1 MRWLRRIVNVLVSGR
16 LERDIRREVS
26 FHIAE
31 RTDELRAAG
40 LPEREADRQA
50 RARFGNPTLQA
61 ERTRDA
67 DVARWL
73 DTLLR
78 DLRYAARSLARTPA
92 FTLTVVLTLALAIGA
107 NTAVFS
113 ALDTVL
119 LRPLPFPEPDRLV
132 QVSQTQDRSSGT
144 FIAPARLQDWVRLTT
159 PFQALAG
166 YYVEDA
172 SETSGDLPERV
183 RRAFVTPQ
191 FFEVWAVAPAQGRA
205 FEPGEYRFGGPA
217 AVVISDRFWRQR
229 LGADPN
235 VLTGR
240 VRLGTASIPVV
251 GVMPATFRFPDRT
264 VDLWFPVSVDA
275 PYAQSR
281 QATWYTGIGRLRP
294 GVTPAQARENL
305 TAIQAQLAEQHPETD
320 RGLGAG
326 VVPLDRSTVGDAG
339 SSLWLLF
346 GAVTVLLLIACTN
359 IAALLLSRATARRH
373 EIAVRFSLGA
383 SRAAIAA
390 QMLTEA
396 AVLAAAGAAAGLMLA
411 YAAAGALRAAA
422 ADLPR
427 IEDMAIDG
435 RVLLYTLICTTGVA
449 LLCGLLPA
457 IRTSGLM
464 GQRDDGRVQVSSR
477 SHLQWVLVGAQV
489 ALAVTLLAAAGL
501 LLRSVHELSR
511 VNRGF
516 DADRVL
522 AFRMSGSW
530 GETGDRARLTQRITG
545 TIDALRALP
554 GVEAAATTG
563 WALPG
568 VPEQWETTFEVVEQR
583 HDATR
588 PPILAEGRAVSAEYF
603 ETMRIPLLAGEA
615 CRREGQGS
623 QGADVMVNQAFASR
637 HLSGWP
643 SPVGLHVRDVAGET
657 PPGRIVGVVG
667 DARERGLHRD
677 PGPIVYWCFSA
688 PNPTPYFLVRARG
701 EPEAIAQAIRL
712 RMKEMEPLRSVYDVS
727 PLEAQIGEAFAENRL
742 RTRLLALFAAAALS
756 LACIG
761 LYGTLSYV
769 VGLRRREVGL
779 RLALGAM
786 RRQIVGT
793 FVGQGL
799 RVVALASV
807 CGLALSL
814 ASGRLLSGMLF
825 GVSSSDPAT
834 LAGVVTL
841 VLAVAVLAVLLPAL
855 RAARVDPMQVLRND

>member
-1 MRWLRRIVNVLVSGR
+1 MRWLRRIVNVFVSGR
-16 LERDIRREVS
+16 VERDIRREVS

-31 RTDELRAAG
+31 RTDDLRASG
-40 LPEREADRQA
+40 LSEAEAARQA

-61 ERTRDA
+61 ERTRDV

-73 DTLLR
+73 DTFLR
-78 DLRYAARSLARTPA
+78 DLRYAARSLARSPA

-113 ALDTVL
+113 ALDAVL
-119 LRPLPFPEPDRLV
+119 FRPLPFPDADRLV
-132 QVSQTQDRSSGT
+132 QVSQTQQRSSGT
-144 FIAPARLQDWVRLTT
+144 FIAPARLQDWVRLNTA
-159 PFQALAG
+159 FDALAG

-191 FFEVWAVAPAQGRA
+191 FFDVWGILPAQGRA
-205 FEPGEYRFGGPA
+205 FEPGEYRFGGTA
-217 AVVISDRFWRQR
+217 AVVVSDRFWRQR

-235 VLTGR
+235 VLGR
-240 VRLGTASIPVV
+240 QIRLGTASIPIV

-264 VDLWFPVSVDA
+264 VDLWMAVSVDA

-281 QATWYTGIGRLRP
+281 QMTWYTGIGRLRP

-305 TAIQAQLAEQHPETD
+305 MAVQTQLAEQHPDTD

-326 VVPLDRSTVGDAG
+326 VVPLDQSTVGDAG

-383 SRAAIAA
+383 SRRAVAA
-390 QMLTEA
+390 QLLTEA
-396 AVLAAAGAAAGLMLA
+396 AVLAAAGAAAGLLLA
-411 YAAAGALRAAA
+411 YGAAGALRVAAG
-422 ADLPR
+422 DLPR
-427 IEDMAIDG
+427 IEDMAIDS
-435 RVLLYTLICTTGVA
+435 RVLLYTLVATIGVA
-449 LLCGLLPA
+449 LLCGLIPA
-457 IRTSGLM
+457 IRTAGLVSR
-464 GQRDDGRVQVSSR
+464 RDDGRVQVSSR
-477 SHLQWVLVGAQV
+477 SPLQWLLVGTQV
-489 ALAVTLLAAAGL
+489 ALAVMLLAAAGL
-501 LLRSVHELSR
+501 LLRSVHELSL

-530 GETGDRARLTQRITG
+530 GETADLPRLRQRING

-568 VPEQWETTFEVVEQR
+568 VPEQWETTFEVVEAR
-583 HDATR
+583 HDATQ
-588 PPILAEGRAVSAEYF
+588 PPILAEGRAVSPEYF

-615 CRREGQGS
+615 CRREGPID
-623 QGADVMVNQAFASR
+623 GANLLVNQTFASR
-637 HLSGWP
+637 YLAGWP
-643 SPVGLHVRDVAGET
+643 SPMGLHVRDIAGASGT
-657 PPGRIVGVVG
+657 PGRIVGVVG

-688 PNPTPYFLVRARG
+688 PNPTPYFLVRTRG
-701 EPEAIAQAIRL
+701 EPEAIAQTIRV
-712 RMKEMEPLRSVYDVS
+712 RMKEMEPLRSVYDVA

-742 RTRLLALFAAAALS
+742 RTQLLALFAAAALA

-779 RLALGAM
+779 RLALGAL

-799 RVVALASV
+799 RVVVIAAV
-807 CGLALSL
+807 CGVALSL
-814 ASGRLLSGMLF
+814 ASGRLLAGMLF
-825 GVSSSDPAT
+825 GVSPSDPAT
-834 LAGVVTL
+834 LAGVVGL
-841 VLAVAVLAVLLPAL
+841 VLAVAALAVLVPAL
-855 RAARVDPMQVLRND
+855 RAARVEPMQVLREE

>member
-1 MRWLRRIVNVLVSGR
+1 MRWLRRIVNALISGR
-16 LERDIRREVS
+16 VERDIRREVS

-40 LPEREADRQA
+40 LSEEEAARQA

-61 ERTRDA
+61 ERTRDV

-73 DTLLR
+73 DTFVR

-119 LRPLPFPEPDRLV
+119 LRPLPFPDADRLV
-132 QVSQTQDRSSGT
+132 QVSQTQERSSGT
-144 FIAPARLQDWVRLTT
+144 FIAPARLQDWVRLNTA
-159 PFQALAG
+159 FKALAG

-191 FFEVWAVAPAQGRA
+191 FFDVWGILPAQGRA
-205 FEPGEYRFGGPA
+205 FEPGEYRFGGPS

-229 LGADPN
+229 LGADPS
-235 VLTGR
+235 VLGR
-240 VRLGTASIPVV
+240 SIRLGTASIPIV

-264 VDLWFPVSVDA
+264 VDLWMAVSVDA

-281 QATWYTGIGRLRP
+281 QMTWYTGIGRLRP

-305 TAIQAQLAEQHPETD
+305 TAVQAQLAEQHPETD
-320 RGLGAG
+320 RDLGAG
-326 VVPLDRSTVGDAG
+326 VVPLDQSTVGDAG

-359 IAALLLSRATARRH
+359 IAALLLSRAAARRH
-373 EIAVRFSLGA
+373 EIGVRFSLGA
-383 SRAAIAA
+383 SRRAVAA
-390 QMLTEA
+390 QLLTEA
-396 AVLAAAGAAAGLMLA
+396 AVLAAAGAAAGLLLA

-422 ADLPR
+422 GDLPR

-435 RVLLYTLICTTGVA
+435 RVLLYALVSTIGVA

-457 IRTSGLM
+457 IRTSSLM
-464 GQRDDGRVQVSSR
+464 GRRDDGRVQVSSR
-477 SHLQWVLVGAQV
+477 NPLQWVLVGAQV

-501 LLRSVHELSR
+501 LLRSVHELS
-511 VNRGF
+511 VVHRGF
-516 DADRVL
+516 DAERVL

-530 GETGDRARLTQRITG
+530 GETADFPRLRQRIDG

-568 VPEQWETTFEVVEQR
+568 VPEQWETTFEVVEAR
-583 HDATR
+583 SDATR
-588 PPILAEGRAVSAEYF
+588 PPILAEGRAVSPGYF
-603 ETMRIPLLAGEA
+603 DTMRIPLLAGEA
-615 CRREGQGS
+615 CRR
-623 QGADVMVNQAFASR
+623 QGAGGADLMVNQAFASR
-637 HLSGWP
+637 YLASWP
-643 SPVGLHVRDVAGET
+643 SPVGLHVRDVAGDN

-677 PGPIVYWCFSA
+677 PGPIVYWCLSA
-688 PNPTPYFLVRARG
+688 PNPTPYFLVRTRG
-701 EPEAIAQAIRL
+701 EPDAIAQTIRV
-712 RMKEMEPLRSVYDVS
+712 RMKEMEPLRSVYDVA

-742 RTRLLALFAAAALS
+742 RTQLLALFAAAALS

-799 RVVALASV
+799 RVVALAAV
-807 CGLALSL
+807 CGLVLSL
-814 ASGRLLSGMLF
+814 ASGRLLAGMLF
-825 GVSSSDPAT
+825 GVSPSDPAT
-834 LAGVVTL
+834 LAAVAGL
-841 VLAVAVLAVLLPAL
+841 VLAVAAVAVLVPAL
-855 RAARVDPMQVLRND
+855 RAARVEPMQVLRDE

>member
-1 MRWLRRIVNVLVSGR
+1 MRWLRRIVNALTSGR
-16 LERDIRREVS
+16 VERDIRREVS

-31 RTDELRAAG
+31 RADELRAAG
-40 LPEREADRQA
+40 LSEAEAARQA

-61 ERTRDA
+61 ERTRDI

-92 FTLTVVLTLALAIGA
+92 FTVTVVLTLALAIGA

-119 LRPLPFPEPDRLV
+119 FRPLPFPEADRLV
-132 QVSQTQDRSSGT
+132 QVSQTQERSSGT
-144 FIAPARLQDWVRLTT
+144 FIAPARLQDWVRLNTA
-159 PFQALAG
+159 FDALAG

-191 FFEVWAVAPAQGRA
+191 FFDVWGVAPAQGRA
-205 FEPGEYRFGGPA
+205 FEPGEYRFGGTPA
-217 AVVISDRFWRQR
+217 VMISDRFWRQR
-229 LGADPN
+229 LGADPD
-235 VLTGR
+235 VLGR
-240 VRLGTASIPVV
+240 RIRLGTASIAIA
-251 GVMPATFRFPDRT
+251 GVMPASFRFPDRT
-264 VDLWFPVSVDA
+264 VDLWMPVSVDA

-294 GVTPAQARENL
+294 GVTPAQAGENL
-305 TAIQAQLAEQHPETD
+305 MAVQAQLAGQHPETD

-326 VVPLDRSTVGDAG
+326 VVPLDQSTVGDAG
-339 SSLWLLF
+339 ASLWLLF

-383 SRAAIAA
+383 SRAAVAA
-390 QMLTEA
+390 QLLTEA
-396 AVLAAAGAAAGLMLA
+396 AVLASAGALAGLLLA

-435 RVLLYTLICTTGVA
+435 RVLLYTLASTIGVA
-449 LLCGLLPA
+449 LLCGLIPA

-464 GQRDDGRVQVSSR
+464 GRRDDGRVQVSSR
-477 SHLQWVLVGAQV
+477 SPIQWILVGTQV
-489 ALAVTLLAAAGL
+489 ALAVTLLAGAGL
-501 LLRSVHELSR
+501 LLRSVHELSL

-516 DADRVL
+516 DADKVL

-530 GETGDRARLTQRITG
+530 GETADLARLRQRIHG

-554 GVEAAATTG
+554 GVDAAATTG

-568 VPEQWETTFEVVEQR
+568 VPEQWETTFEVVEGR
-583 HDATR
+583 SDATR
-588 PPILAEGRAVSAEYF
+588 PPMVAEGRAVSAEYF
-603 ETMRIPLLAGEA
+603 GTMRIPLLAGEA
-615 CRREGQGS
+615 CRRDGQA
-623 QGADVMVNQAFASR
+623 GATDVMVNQAFATR
-637 HLSGWP
+637 YLSAWP
-643 SPVGLHVRDVAGET
+643 SPVGLHVRDIAGET
-657 PPGRIVGVVG
+657 PPGRVVGVVG
-667 DARERGLHRD
+667 DARERGLHLE
-677 PGPIVYWCFSA
+677 PGPIVYWCLST
-688 PNPTPYFLVRARG
+688 PGPTPYFLVRTRQ
-701 EPEAIAQAIRL
+701 EPESLAQTIRV
-712 RMKEMEPLRSVYDVS
+712 RMKELEPLRSVYDLA

-742 RTRLLALFAAAALS
+742 RTQLLVLFAAAALS

-779 RLALGAM
+779 RLALGAV
-786 RRQIVGT
+786 RRQIVAT
-793 FVGQGL
+793 FVAQGL
-799 RVVALASV
+799 RVVAIAAVSGV
-807 CGLALSL
+807 ALSL

-825 GVSSSDPAT
+825 GVSPSDPAT
-834 LAGVVTL
+834 LAAVVSL
-841 VLAVAVLAVLLPAL
+841 VLVVAAVAVLVPAL
-855 RAARVDPMQVLRND
+855 RAARVEPMQVLREE